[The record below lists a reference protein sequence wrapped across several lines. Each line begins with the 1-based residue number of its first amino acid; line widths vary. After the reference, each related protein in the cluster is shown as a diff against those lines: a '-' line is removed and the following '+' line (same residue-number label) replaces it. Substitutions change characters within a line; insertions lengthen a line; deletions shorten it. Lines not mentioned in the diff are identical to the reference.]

1 MAQLRANDFVYDG
14 KKLSDFGFQVV
25 ETDTGNTTQ
34 VVGANRT
41 LTTTNTLGGESLI
54 TEIKQTNGSFE
65 IKICKMNKYQEVQPI
80 TPHDMDRL
88 NLWLFNPKNYR
99 PLMPLVDGEQ
109 GEIVYYALFTSAN
122 ATYLNGDIG
131 YLSLTFVTDGN
142 HAYGVTQE
150 TTIEVETK
158 KTFYLTLL
166 DNISD
171 YYYVDVDIEARGNE
185 VSITNDTLGD
195 SMRFDDLTTE
205 EYRNIRV
212 YGQDMM
218 FMVSKLDPKLNIREK
233 SNKTFLRLKYGKNK
247 ITINGAGTYK
257 FLIEPK
263 IAIR

>member
-41 LTTTNTLGGESLI
+41 LTTTNTLGGENLI

-122 ATYLNGDIG
+122 TVITLTISKMKYAMMEYLIKYIARKIIRPICKKNEIP
-131 YLSLTFVTDGN
+131 TVT
-142 HAYGVTQE
+142 
-150 TTIEVETK
+150 
-158 KTFYLTLL
+158 
-166 DNISD
+166 
-171 YYYVDVDIEARGNE
+171 
-185 VSITNDTLGD
+185 
-195 SMRFDDLTTE
+195 
-205 EYRNIRV
+205 
-212 YGQDMM
+212 
-218 FMVSKLDPKLNIREK
+218 P
-233 SNKTFLRLKYGKNK
+233 
-247 ITINGAGTYK
+247 
-257 FLIEPK
+257 LIIP
-263 IAIR
+263 

>member
-1 MAQLRANDFVYDG
+1 
-14 KKLSDFGFQVV
+14 
-25 ETDTGNTTQ
+25 
-34 VVGANRT
+34 
-41 LTTTNTLGGESLI
+41 
-54 TEIKQTNGSFE
+54 
-65 IKICKMNKYQEVQPI
+65 
-80 TPHDMDRL
+80 MDRL

-99 PLMPLVDGEQ
+99 PLMPLVGGEQ